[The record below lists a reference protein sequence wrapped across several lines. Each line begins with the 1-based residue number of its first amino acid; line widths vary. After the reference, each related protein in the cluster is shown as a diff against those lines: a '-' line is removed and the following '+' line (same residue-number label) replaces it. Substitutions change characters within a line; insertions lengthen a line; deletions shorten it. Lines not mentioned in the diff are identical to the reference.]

1 MSVEP
6 LRNEEQFKIRK
17 NLMNVCKATN
27 HSEKQL
33 IIGIKIYKNKIIIP
47 VFCSFFFNIS

>member
-6 LRNEEQFKIRK
+6 LRNVEQFKIRK
-17 NLMNVCKATN
+17 NLMNTCKATN

-33 IIGIKIYKNKIIIP
+33 IIGINIYFRYIHI
-47 VFCSFFFNIS
+47 FYFL